1 MELLSENKISN
12 QKHSLRSEC
21 KLMKPS
27 QTMVHAK
34 LEKTLPG
41 AAKYIIAIGAGWTAG
56 IYSVDLVKNAAPYAI
71 ENTKTQ
77 MESGD
82 LKYWKAAQ
90 WGF

>member
-1 MELLSENKISN
+1 MHTFKVQENKN
-12 QKHSLRSEC
+12 VRDANGNVFC
-21 KLMKPS
+21 KSMS
-27 QTMVHAK
+27 SRTMVHAK

-56 IYSVDLVKNAAPYAI
+56 IYSVNLVKNAAPYAI